1 MIVVT
6 GGAGFIGSNLVAAL
20 EARGRHD
27 LVICDRLRQSD
38 QWRNLAK
45 REIAALIPPDEL
57 FEYLDRHTGEIDG
70 IFHLGAISATTEADA
85 DLVIATNFTLSQRI
99 WSWCAAH
106 DTRLIYA
113 SSAATYGDGSAGFA
127 DVSDS
132 AGLARFQPLNSYG
145 WSKHLFDRWV
155 ARRVEAGDASP
166 PSWAG
171 VKFFNVYGP
180 NEYHK
185 QGMRSLVAK
194 LYPKAV
200 SGEPAM
206 LFRSHRDDY
215 PDGGQL
221 RDFVAVEDCV
231 DILLWLW
238 DQPKASGLYNAGS
251 GIARSFADLATA
263 VYHAVG
269 RKPRFEYIDTPEA
282 IRPNYQYFT
291 QADLQRL
298 RAAGYAGQPTP
309 LEAGIDRY
317 VRHFLAQPD
326 PYR

>member
-1 MIVVT
+1 MIVIT

-20 EARGRHD
+20 EARGRYD
-27 LVICDRLRQSD
+27 LVVCDRLRRD
-38 QWRNLAK
+38 EKWRNLAK
-45 REIAALIPPDEL
+45 RELAAVIPPTDL
-57 FEYLDRHTGEIDG
+57 FDYLARHAGKIDG

-85 DLVIATNFTLSQRI
+85 DLVIATNFTLSQKI
-99 WSWCAAH
+99 WAWCAAQGVP
-106 DTRLIYA
+106 LIYA
-113 SSAATYGDGSAGFA
+113 SSAATYGDGSAGFT

-132 AGLARFQPLNSYG
+132 ASLGRFRPLNSYG

-155 ARRVEAGDASP
+155 VRQVETGEPSP

-185 QGMRSLVAK
+185 LGMRSLASK
-194 LYPKAV
+194 LYPRAV
-200 SGEPAM
+200 AGEPAI
-206 LFRSHRDDY
+206 LFRSHRGDY
-215 PDGGQL
+215 ADGGQL

-238 DQPKASGLYNAGS
+238 DQPKVSGVYNAGS

-263 VYHAVG
+263 VYRAVD
-269 RKPRFEYIDTPEA
+269 RIPQFEYVDTPEA

-317 VRHFLAQPD
+317 VRHFLAQSD